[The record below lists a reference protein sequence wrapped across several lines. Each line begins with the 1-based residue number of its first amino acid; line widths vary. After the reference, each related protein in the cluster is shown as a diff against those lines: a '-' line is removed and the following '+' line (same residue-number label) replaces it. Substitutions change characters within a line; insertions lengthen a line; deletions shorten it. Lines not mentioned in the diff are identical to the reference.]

1 MAFKYKL
8 KEKLK
13 VGDTKVRDGV
23 KSTVVDINPE
33 TGAISWDIENVP
45 AIGSTFKE
53 FQDLRKFITTLSRET
68 KDEVIDNIANDIRD
82 IFNKYRTHIRKNYPE
97 SYKRFTMNEEE
108 VEEMSTSA
116 GAGSYLTKYAFR
128 KPKKQKE
135 IVPEN
140 IGATLGPGPK
150 ATEDGVKDNYYVK
163 KFKFKLVP
171 KNKNGNYVQKGSG
184 LEVKNLFKDD
194 KPYGYV

>member
-194 KPYGYV
+194 KPHGYV

>member
-13 VGDTKVRDGV
+13 VGDTQVRGGV
-23 KSTVVDINPE
+23 KSTVIDIDPE

-68 KDEVIDNIANDIRD
+68 KDEVIDDIANDIRD

-108 VEEMSTSA
+108 VEEISTSA
-116 GAGSYLTKYAFR
+116 GAGSYLTKYAFK
-128 KPKKQKE
+128 KPKKQEKL
-135 IVPEN
+135 PEGV
-140 IGATLGPGPK
+140 GATLGPGPK
-150 ATEDGVKDNYYVK
+150 AGPEGVKDNYYVK

-194 KPYGYV
+194 KPHGYV

>member
-68 KDEVIDNIANDIRD
+68 KDEVIDNISNDIRD

-116 GAGSYLTKYAFR
+116 GAGSYLTKYAF
-128 KPKKQKE
+128 KKSKKQEKL
-135 IVPEN
+135 PESV
-140 IGATLGPGPK
+140 GATLGPGPK
-150 ATEDGVKDNYYVK
+150 AGPEGVKDNYYVK

-171 KNKNGNYVQKGSG
+171 KNKKGNYVQKGSG

-194 KPYGYV
+194 KPHGYV